1 MTAPIVFVWD
11 GAAMVPMKRF
21 AKVCDQEFVVHEY
34 YRMDVIEERSWRSH
48 KHYFAALFQG
58 WLNLP
63 ENCVMEPWAQTVKH
77 LRAYALIK
85 TGWNT
90 SEVTVCDSD
99 AEATRWATRMR
110 PHHPFGIVV
119 ARRNTVVELRPV
131 SQSYAAM
138 GKADFKQSK
147 DDVLDF
153 VADLIGV
160 DRGAL
165 EEGSTASAQ

>member
-1 MTAPIVFVWD
+1 MTPPIVFQWRN
-11 GAAMVPMKRF
+11 GAMVPMRRF
-21 AKVCDQEFVVHEY
+21 SNVCGDAFVEGEY
-34 YRMDVIEERSWRSH
+34 YRMEGIEERSWRSH
-48 KHYFAALFQG
+48 KHYFAALFEG

-63 ENCVMEPWAQTVKH
+63 EDCAMEPWAQTDKH

-119 ARRNTVVELRPV
+119 ARRSTVVELQPV
-131 SQSYAAM
+131 SQSKAAM
-138 GKADFKQSK
+138 GAKDFQKSK
-147 DDVLDF
+147 VDVLDF

-160 DRGAL
+160 DRGQL
-165 EEGSTASAQ
+165 EGSAA